1 MLKTVASNSALSAQT
16 IQEKRKRASRED
28 VEAKLRLIEAALYVA
43 GRPLDLK
50 ILCSIVNSR
59 SERKVKKL
67 ARMLIDEYK
76 RRNTALEILE
86 LEDDRFVLQ
95 LKSECSDKVR
105 RLAIRPLLTD
115 GPLRTLSY
123 IAYRQPIAQKQVIEV
138 RGKHAYKHISEL
150 VEMGLINR
158 ERNGRDFIL
167 RTTDYFADYFGL
179 SRNIQVMKRQ
189 LKRIFNKSGEEK
201 LPADGAA
208 GMQEQQSE
216 TSK

>member
-1 MLKTVASNSALSAQT
+1 M
-16 IQEKRKRASRED
+16 IQGKRKKASRED
-28 VEAKLRLIEAALYVA
+28 VETKLRLIEAALYVA

-50 ILCSIVNSR
+50 TLCSIVNSR
-59 SERKVKKL
+59 SERKVQRL
-67 ARMLIDEYK
+67 TRMLIDEYK

-86 LEDDRFVLQ
+86 LEDNRFVLQ
-95 LKSECSDKVR
+95 LKNECSDKVR

-115 GPLRTLSY
+115 GPLKTLSY
-123 IAYRQPIAQKQVIEV
+123 IAYRQPVAQKQVIEV

-150 VEMGLINR
+150 MEMGLINR

-189 LKRIFNKSGEEK
+189 LKRIFNRSGEEK
-201 LPADGAA
+201 LPAEGAV
-208 GMQEQQSE
+208 GVQQNE